1 MYGDQLIAAILYEA
15 TLALIGLLLSLLW
28 FYIRIAIAFWKDGK
42 SGCDTGEHVEVLKPP
57 YCIPC
62 FDRRRFREYS
72 DCRADVASRLY
83 HSGGGRI
90 AQRCHLAAR
99 NYKNLFYSGSD
110 SPYLLIK
117 PLRQPSSISVYSTH
131 ER

>member
-1 MYGDQLIAAILYEA
+1 
-15 TLALIGLLLSLLW
+15 
-28 FYIRIAIAFWKDGK
+28 
-42 SGCDTGEHVEVLKPP
+42 VEELKPP
-57 YCIPC
+57 YCVPC

-117 PLRQPSSISVYSTH
+117 TLRQPQLRFQRTLLIRDEYLLSNFEGI
-131 ER
+131 RLFLG